1 MGRFPPRGLRF
12 LPDHGEPEVSFLG
25 ENEMQEALDFDTI
38 QERRTDELAAL
49 LDSRDM
55 KQLQRRM
62 EEMNEFD
69 VAEFLTE
76 IEDNRMPMVF
86 RLLSKE
92 TAADVFANLDAPE
105 QERIINSM
113 TDSEL
118 AGIIEEL
125 FVDDAVD
132 MMEELPANVVKR
144 VMRTATPETRN
155 LINQY
160 LHYPENSAGTIMT
173 SEFVDLKK
181 YMSVKESF
189 ARIRRI
195 GEDKETIYVCF
206 VISADRRLEG
216 IVTVK
221 DLLLADPDTV
231 IEELM
236 DRNVIFATT
245 TEDQESVSEKFSDY
259 DLMAMPVVD
268 KEGRLVGIV
277 TVDDV
282 IDVMEQ
288 EATEDIQLMAGMTPS
303 DKPYSRTGPLEM
315 WKNRI
320 PWLMFLMLS
329 ATFTSM
335 ILTSFED
342 RLSVVAGLIP
352 FIPMLMGT
360 GGNSGAQAAT
370 AVIRSLSLGDTEPG
384 DALRVLWKEWRTA
397 ILCGASLAVV
407 NFFKML
413 LVDGMLLQNPNIT
426 VSVAATVSLSIVF
439 IVMFAKLVGSLLPIG
454 AEKIGLDPAVMANP
468 LISTLT
474 DAVSLLI
481 YIYIAKLILHI

>member
-1 MGRFPPRGLRF
+1 M
-12 LPDHGEPEVSFLG
+12 DEKETSEPMDFEA
-25 ENEMQEALDFDTI
+25 MQEK
-38 QERRTDELAAL
+38 RSDELTEL
-49 LDSRDM
+49 LDKRDM

-69 VAEFLTE
+69 VAEFLTQ

-92 TAADVFANLDAPE
+92 TAADVFANFEAPE
-105 QERIINSM
+105 QERIINSI

-125 FVDDAVD
+125 YVDDAVD
-132 MMEELPANVVKR
+132 MMEEMPANVVKR
-144 VMRTATPETRN
+144 IMRAATPGTRS

-160 LHYPENSAGTIMT
+160 LRYPENSAGSIMT

-181 YMSVKESF
+181 YMNVRESI

-206 VISADRRLEG
+206 VISADRKLEG

-221 DLLLADPDTV
+221 DLLLNDDDTI
-231 IEELM
+231 IEDLM
-236 DRNVIFATT
+236 DRNVIFAST

-259 DLMAMPVVD
+259 DLMALPVVD
-268 KEGRLVGIV
+268 TEGRLVGIV
-277 TVDDV
+277 TVDDI

-288 EATEDIQLMAGMTPS
+288 EATEDFEIMAGILPS
-303 DKPYSRTGPLEM
+303 DKPYSRTGPMEM

-335 ILTSFED
+335 ILTSFEQM
-342 RLSVVAGLIP
+342 LAVQAGLVA

-360 GGNSGAQAAT
+360 GGNSGAQAST
-370 AVIRSLSLGDTEPG
+370 AVIRSLSIGDSEPK
-384 DALRVLWKEWRTA
+384 DALRVIWKEWRVA
-397 ILCGASLAVV
+397 LLCGLSLAVV
-407 NFFKML
+407 NFGKML
-413 LVDGMLLQNPNIT
+413 LVDSMLLHNANVT
-426 VSVAATVSLSIVF
+426 VLVAATVSLSIVF
-439 IVMFAKLVGSLLPIG
+439 IVMFAKVVGAMLPLI
-454 AEKIGLDPAVMANP
+454 AEKIGVDPAVMANP
-468 LISTLT
+468 LISTVT

-481 YIYIAKLILHI
+481 YIYIAKLILNI

>member
-1 MGRFPPRGLRF
+1 M
-12 LPDHGEPEVSFLG
+12 DEM
-25 ENEMQEALDFDTI
+25 ENSELMDFEAL
-38 QERRTDELAAL
+38 QEKRSDELTEL
-49 LDSRDM
+49 LDRRDM

-69 VAEFLTE
+69 VAEFLTQ

-92 TAADVFANLDAPE
+92 TAADVFANFEAPE
-105 QERIINSM
+105 QERIINSI

-125 FVDDAVD
+125 YVDDAVD
-132 MMEELPANVVKR
+132 MMEEMPANVVKR
-144 VMRTATPETRN
+144 IMRAATPGTRS

-160 LHYPENSAGTIMT
+160 LRYPENSAGSIMT

-181 YMSVKESF
+181 YMNVRESI

-206 VISADRRLEG
+206 VISADRKLEG

-221 DLLLADPDTV
+221 DLLLNDDDTI
-231 IEELM
+231 IEDLM
-236 DRNVIFATT
+236 DRNVIFAST

-259 DLMAMPVVD
+259 DLMALPVVD
-268 KEGRLVGIV
+268 TEGRLVGIV
-277 TVDDV
+277 TVDDI

-288 EATEDIQLMAGMTPS
+288 EATEDFEIMAGILPS
-303 DKPYSRTGPLEM
+303 DKPYSRTGPMAM

-335 ILTSFED
+335 ILTSFEQM
-342 RLSVVAGLIP
+342 LAVQAGLVA

-360 GGNSGAQAAT
+360 GGNSGAQAST
-370 AVIRSLSLGDTEPG
+370 AVIRSLSIGDSEPK
-384 DALRVLWKEWRTA
+384 DALRVIWKEWRVA
-397 ILCGASLAVV
+397 LLCGLSLAVV
-407 NFFKML
+407 NFGKML
-413 LVDGMLLQNPNIT
+413 LVDSWLLHNANVT
-426 VSVAATVSLSIVF
+426 VLVAATVSLSIVF
-439 IVMFAKLVGSLLPIG
+439 IVMFAKVVGAMLPLI
-454 AEKIGLDPAVMANP
+454 AEKIGVDPAVMANP
-468 LISTLT
+468 LISTVT

-481 YIYIAKLILHI
+481 YIYVAKLILNI

>member
-1 MGRFPPRGLRF
+1 MN
-12 LPDHGEPEVSFLG
+12 EPEVIALE
-25 ENEMQEALDFDTI
+25 ENEILEAMDYEAI
-38 QERRTDELAAL
+38 QEKQYDELTQL
-49 LDSRDM
+49 LEQKDR
-55 KQLQRRM
+55 KTLRQRL
-62 EEMNEFD
+62 EQMNEFD
-69 VAEFLTE
+69 VAEFLSE
-76 IEDNRMPMVF
+76 LEDAQMLAVF

-92 TAADVFANLDAPE
+92 TAAEVFANLEPPE
-105 QERIINSM
+105 QERIITAI
-113 TDSEL
+113 TDQEL
-118 AGIIEEL
+118 SGLIEEL
-125 FVDDAVD
+125 YVDDAVD
-132 MMEELPANVVKR
+132 IMEELPANLVKR
-144 VMRTATPETRN
+144 LMRSATPSTRN

-160 LHYPENSAGTIMT
+160 LRYPEDSAGSIMT
-173 SEFVDLKK
+173 AEFVDLKK
-181 YMSVKESF
+181 YMSVKESI

-206 VISADRRLEG
+206 VTNAHRKLEG

-221 DLLLADPDTV
+221 DLLLHDDDMI
-231 IEELM
+231 IEDLM
-236 DRNVIFATT
+236 DRNVVFATT

-268 KEGRLVGIV
+268 MEGRLVGIV

-288 EATEDIQLMAGMTPS
+288 EATEDIEKMAGMTPS
-303 DKPYSRTGPLEM
+303 DKPYSRTRPLEI
-315 WKNRI
+315 WRNRI

-335 ILTSFED
+335 ILTSFES
-342 RLSVVAGLIP
+342 RLAAVAGLVP

-360 GGNSGAQAAT
+360 GGNSGAQSAT
-370 AVIRSLSLGDTEPG
+370 AVIRSLSLGDIEPR
-384 DALRVLWKEWRTA
+384 DALRVLWKEWRVA
-397 ILCGASLAVV
+397 FLCGLTLAVV
-407 NFFKML
+407 NFGKML
-413 LVDGMLLQNPNIT
+413 LVDGLLLGNANVT
-426 VSVAATVSLSIVF
+426 VAVAATVSLSIVF

-481 YIYIAKLILHI
+481 YIFIAKMILGI

>member
-1 MGRFPPRGLRF
+1 ML
-12 LPDHGEPEVSFLG
+12 DEKEIDA
-25 ENEMQEALDFDTI
+25 QIDYEAI
-38 QERRTDELAAL
+38 QEQRTDELAEL
-49 LDSRDM
+49 LDKRDM
-55 KQLQRRM
+55 KGLQRRM

-76 IEDNRMPMVF
+76 IDDTKMPMVF

-92 TAADVFANLDAPE
+92 TAAEVFANFDVPE
-105 QERIINSM
+105 QERIINSI

-118 AGIIEEL
+118 AGIVEEMY
-125 FVDDAVD
+125 VDDAVD
-132 MMEELPANVVKR
+132 LMGEMPANVVKR
-144 VMRTATPETRN
+144 VMRTATPQTRN

-160 LHYPENSAGTIMT
+160 LRYPENSAGSIMT

-206 VISADRRLEG
+206 VIAADRTLEG

-221 DLLLADPDTV
+221 DLLLADDDDI
-231 IEELM
+231 IEDLM

-259 DLMAMPVVD
+259 DLVVLPVVD

-288 EATEDIQLMAGMTPS
+288 ETTEDFEIMAGMTPS
-303 DKPYSRTGPLEM
+303 DKPYSRTSVIDM

-320 PWLMFLMLS
+320 PWLLFLMLS

-342 RLSVVAGLIP
+342 MLAVQAGLVA

-360 GGNSGAQAAT
+360 GGNSGAQAST
-370 AVIRSLSLGDTEPG
+370 AVIRSLSLGDTEPR
-384 DALRVLWKEWRTA
+384 DALRVMWKEWRVSL
-397 ILCGASLAVV
+397 LCGLTLAVI
-407 NFFKML
+407 NFVKML
-413 LVDGMLLQNPNIT
+413 LLDGMLLNNDAVT

-439 IVMFAKLVGSLLPIG
+439 IVMFAKVVGSTLPIL
-454 AEKIGLDPAVMANP
+454 AEKIGVDPAVMANP

-481 YIYIAKLILHI
+481 YIYVAKLILHI

>member
-1 MGRFPPRGLRF
+1 M
-12 LPDHGEPEVSFLG
+12 D
-25 ENEMQEALDFDTI
+25 NEEKKNDALVYDDI
-38 QERRTDELAAL
+38 VEKRNDELLEL
-49 LDSRDM
+49 LENHDM
-55 KQLQRRM
+55 KQLRQRM
-62 EEMNEFD
+62 DEMQDFD
-69 VAEFLTE
+69 VAEFLSS
-76 IEDNRMPMVF
+76 ISDNRMPMLF

-92 TAADVFANLDAPE
+92 RAAEVFANLDAPE
-105 QERIINSM
+105 QERIINSI

-118 AGIIEEL
+118 SGIIEEL
-125 FVDDAVD
+125 YVDDAVD

-144 VMRTATPETRN
+144 VMRTATPETRA

-160 LHYPENSAGTIMT
+160 LRYPENSAGTIMT
-173 SEFVDLKK
+173 AEFVDLKK
-181 YMSVKESF
+181 YMSVRESF

-195 GEDKETIYVCF
+195 GEDKETIYICF
-206 VISADRRLEG
+206 VTSAHRELEG

-236 DRNVIFATT
+236 DRNVVYAVT

-259 DLMAMPVVD
+259 DLMALPVVD
-268 KEGRLVGIV
+268 LENRLVGII
-277 TVDDV
+277 TVDDI

-303 DKPYSRTGPLEM
+303 DKPYLRTGTVEM

-320 PWLMFLMLS
+320 PWLLFLMLS

-335 ILTSFED
+335 ILTNFES
-342 RLSVVAGLIP
+342 RLAVVPVLIA

-360 GGNSGAQAAT
+360 GGNSGAQAST
-370 AVIRSLSLGDTEPG
+370 AVIRSLSLGDVEPR
-384 DALRVLWKEWRTA
+384 DVLKVMWKEWRVA
-397 ILCGASLAVV
+397 LLCGLTLAAI
-407 NFFKML
+407 NFVKML
-413 LVDGMLLQNPNIT
+413 LVDGRLLGNSGVTPF
-426 VSVAATVSLSIVF
+426 VAATVSLSIVF
-439 IVMFAKLVGSLLPIG
+439 IVMFAKVVGSFLPIA
-454 AEKIGLDPAVMANP
+454 AEKIGVDPAVMANP

-481 YIYIAKLILHI
+481 YIYVAKLILKI

>member
-1 MGRFPPRGLRF
+1 MGEEER
-12 LPDHGEPEVSFLG
+12 E
-25 ENEMQEALDFDTI
+25 EALDYESI
-38 QERRTDELAAL
+38 QEERTDKLTAL
-49 LDSRDM
+49 LDGRDM
-55 KQLQRRM
+55 KQLQRCM

-69 VAEFLTE
+69 VAEFLTG

-92 TAADVFANLDAPE
+92 TAADVFANLEAPE
-105 QERIINSM
+105 QERIINSI

-118 AGIIEEL
+118 AGIVEEL

-160 LHYPENSAGTIMT
+160 LHYPENSAGSIMT

-206 VISADRRLEG
+206 VISSHRKLEG

-221 DLLLADPDTV
+221 DLLLADDDDV

-259 DLMAMPVVD
+259 DLIALPVVD

-277 TVDDV
+277 TVDDI

-288 EATEDIQLMAGMTPS
+288 EATEDFERMAGMTPS
-303 DKPYSRTGPLEM
+303 DKPYSRTGPIEM

-335 ILTSFED
+335 ILTSFEE
-342 RLSVVAGLIP
+342 RLAVVAGLIP

-360 GGNSGAQAAT
+360 GGNSGAQSAT
-370 AVIRSLSLGDTEPG
+370 AVIRSLSLGDTEPK

-397 ILCGASLAVV
+397 ALCGLSLAAV

-413 LVDGMLLQNPNIT
+413 LLDGMLLGNPNIT
-426 VSVAATVSLSIVF
+426 VAVSATVSLSIVF

-481 YIYIAKLILHI
+481 YIFIAKLILNI

>member
-1 MGRFPPRGLRF
+1 M
-12 LPDHGEPEVSFLG
+12 E
-25 ENEMQEALDFDTI
+25 ENEKRETMDYEAI
-38 QERRTDELAAL
+38 HEKRTDELTEL
-49 LDSRDM
+49 LEKRDM
-55 KQLQRRM
+55 KQLKQRM
-62 EEMNEFD
+62 EELNEFD

-76 IEDNRMPMVF
+76 IDDNQMPMVF

-92 TAADVFANLDAPE
+92 TAAEVFANFDTPE
-105 QERIINSM
+105 QEKIINSI

-118 AGIIEEL
+118 SGIIEEL
-125 FVDDAVD
+125 YVDDAVD

-144 VMRTATPETRN
+144 VMRAARPETRN

-160 LHYPENSAGTIMT
+160 LRYPDNSAGSIMT

-181 YMSVKESF
+181 YMNVKEAF

-195 GEDKETIYVCF
+195 GEDKETIYICF
-206 VISADRRLEG
+206 VTSATRKLEG

-221 DLLLADPDTV
+221 DLLLADDDTV
-231 IEELM
+231 LEDLM
-236 DRNVIFATT
+236 DRNVIFAST

-259 DLMAMPVVD
+259 DLMALPVVD
-268 KEGRLVGIV
+268 GEGRLVGIV
-277 TVDDV
+277 TVDDI

-288 EATEDIQLMAGMTPS
+288 ETTEDFEKMAGILPS
-303 DKPYSRTGPLEM
+303 DKPYSRTSTVEM

-320 PWLMFLMLS
+320 PWLLFLMLS

-342 RLSVVAGLIP
+342 MLAVQAGLVA

-360 GGNSGAQAAT
+360 GGNSGAQAST
-370 AVIRSLSLGDTEPG
+370 AVIRSLSLGDTEPR
-384 DALRVLWKEWRTA
+384 DALRVMWKEWRVS
-397 ILCGASLAVV
+397 ILCGLTLAMV

-413 LVDGMLLQNPNIT
+413 LLDGMILRNDSVT
-426 VSVAATVSLSIVF
+426 VAVAATVSLSVLF
-439 IVMFAKLVGSLLPIG
+439 IVMFAKVVGSALPIL
-454 AEKIGLDPAVMANP
+454 AEKLGVDPAVMANP
-468 LISTLT
+468 LISTVT

-481 YIYIAKLILHI
+481 YIYVAKIILHI

>member
-1 MGRFPPRGLRF
+1 MPIPGVINL
-12 LPDHGEPEVSFLG
+12 DEM
-25 ENEMQEALDFDTI
+25 ENRELMDFETI
-38 QERRTDELAAL
+38 HEKRNDELTEL
-49 LDSRDM
+49 LDKRDM

-76 IEDNRMPMVF
+76 IDDNRMPMVF

-92 TAADVFANLDAPE
+92 TAAEVFANFDAPE
-105 QERIINSM
+105 QEKIINSI

-118 AGIIEEL
+118 SGIIEEL
-125 FVDDAVD
+125 YVDDAVD

-144 VMRTATPETRN
+144 VMRAARPETRN

-160 LHYPENSAGTIMT
+160 LRYPDNSAGSIMT
-173 SEFVDLKK
+173 AEYVDLKK
-181 YMSVKESF
+181 YMSVKEAF

-195 GEDKETIYVCF
+195 GEDKVTIYICF
-206 VISADRRLEG
+206 VTSADRKLEG

-221 DLLLADPDTV
+221 DLLLADDDTV
-231 IEELM
+231 LEELM
-236 DRNVIFATT
+236 DRNVIFAST

-259 DLMAMPVVD
+259 DLMALPVVD

-277 TVDDV
+277 TVDDI

-288 EATEDIQLMAGMTPS
+288 ETTEDFEKMAGILPS
-303 DKPYSRTGPLEM
+303 DKPYSRTSTVEM

-320 PWLMFLMLS
+320 PWLLFLMLS

-335 ILTSFED
+335 ILTTFED
-342 RLSVVAGLIP
+342 MLAVQAGLVA

-360 GGNSGAQAAT
+360 GGNSGAQAST
-370 AVIRSLSLGDTEPG
+370 AVIRSLSLGDTEPR
-384 DALRVLWKEWRTA
+384 DALKVMWKEWRVA
-397 ILCGASLAVV
+397 VLCGVTLAVV

-413 LVDGMLLQNPNIT
+413 LLDGLILHNDSVT
-426 VSVAATVSLSIVF
+426 VAVAATVSLAIVF
-439 IVMFAKLVGSLLPIG
+439 IVMFAKVVGSTLPII
-454 AEKIGLDPAVMANP
+454 AEKIGVDPAVMANP
-468 LISTLT
+468 LISTVT

-481 YIYIAKLILHI
+481 YIYVAKLILHI

>member
-1 MGRFPPRGLRF
+1 M
-12 LPDHGEPEVSFLG
+12 DEM
-25 ENEMQEALDFDTI
+25 ENRELMDFETI
-38 QERRTDELAAL
+38 HEKRSDELTEL
-49 LDSRDM
+49 LDKRDM
-55 KQLQRRM
+55 KQLHRRM

-92 TAADVFANLDAPE
+92 TAADVFANFEAPE
-105 QERIINSM
+105 QERIINSI

-125 FVDDAVD
+125 YVDDAVD
-132 MMEELPANVVKR
+132 MMEEMPANVVRR
-144 VMRTATPETRN
+144 VMRAATPATRS

-160 LHYPENSAGTIMT
+160 LRYPENSAGSIMT

-181 YMSVKESF
+181 YMNVKESF

-206 VISADRRLEG
+206 VISADRKLEG

-221 DLLLADPDTV
+221 DLLLADDDTI
-231 IEELM
+231 IEDLM

-245 TEDQESVSEKFSDY
+245 TDDQETVSEMFSDY
-259 DLMAMPVVD
+259 DLMALPVVD
-268 KEGRLVGIV
+268 TEGRLVGIV

-282 IDVMEQ
+282 LDVMEQ
-288 EATEDIQLMAGMTPS
+288 ETTEDFEIMAGILPS
-303 DKPYSRTGPLEM
+303 DKPYSRTGPFDM

-335 ILTSFED
+335 ILTTFED
-342 RLSVVAGLIP
+342 MLAVQAGLVA

-360 GGNSGAQAAT
+360 GGNSGAQSST
-370 AVIRSLSLGDTEPG
+370 AVIRSLSLGDTEPK
-384 DALRVLWKEWRTA
+384 DVLRVMWKEWRVA
-397 ILCGASLAVV
+397 LLCGVTLAVV
-407 NFFKML
+407 NFGKML
-413 LVDGMLLQNPNIT
+413 LLDGFILHNDSVT
-426 VSVAATVSLSIVF
+426 VLVAATVSLSIVF
-439 IVMFAKLVGSLLPIG
+439 IVMFAKVVGSTLPIL
-454 AEKIGLDPAVMANP
+454 AEKIGVDPAVMANP
-468 LISTLT
+468 LISTVT

-481 YIYIAKLILHI
+481 YIYVAKLILHI

>member
-1 MGRFPPRGLRF
+1 M
-12 LPDHGEPEVSFLG
+12 D
-25 ENEMQEALDFDTI
+25 ENEHRDTLDTLDYDSLQEK
-38 QERRTDELAAL
+38 RTDELTDL
-49 LDSRDM
+49 LDSRNM
-55 KQLQRRM
+55 RMLKQRM

-69 VAEFLTE
+69 VAEFLSG
-76 IEDNRMPMVF
+76 IQDNRMPMVF

-92 TAADVFANLDAPE
+92 TAADVFANFEPPD

-144 VMRTATPETRN
+144 VMRSATPQTRA

-160 LHYPENSAGTIMT
+160 LHYPEDSAGSIMT
-173 SEFVDLKK
+173 AEFVDLKK
-181 YMSVKESF
+181 YMSVRESF

-195 GEDKETIYVCF
+195 GEDKETIYICF
-206 VISADRRLEG
+206 VISAHRKLEG

-221 DLLLADPDTV
+221 DLLLADDDAV
-231 IEELM
+231 IEDLM

-259 DLMAMPVVD
+259 DLMALPVVD
-268 KEGRLVGIV
+268 TEGRLVGIV
-277 TVDDV
+277 TVDDI

-288 EATEDIQLMAGMTPS
+288 ETTEDFELMAAMTPS
-303 DKPYSRTGPLEM
+303 DKPYSRSGIIEI

-335 ILTSFED
+335 ILTHFES
-342 RLSVVAGLIP
+342 RLAVQAALIA
-352 FIPMLMGT
+352 FIPTLMGT
-360 GGNSGAQAAT
+360 GGNSGAQSST
-370 AVIRSLSLGDTEPG
+370 AVIRSLSLGDSEPK
-384 DALRVLWKEWRTA
+384 DALKVMWKELRVA
-397 ILCGASLAVV
+397 FLCGLTLAAV
-407 NFFKML
+407 NFVKML
-413 LVDGMLLQNPNIT
+413 VLDGRIMHNEAIT
-426 VSVAATVSLSIVF
+426 VSVALTVSLAILF
-439 IVMFAKLVGSLLPIG
+439 IVIFAKVVGSMLPIG
-454 AEKIGLDPAVMANP
+454 AEKIGVDPAVMANP
-468 LISTLT
+468 LISTVT
-474 DAVSLLI
+474 DTVSLLI
-481 YIYIAKLILHI
+481 YIFMAKLILHI